1 MLPHHPKPEL
11 APMNASVPRL
21 IYSVV
26 GGFVLTVLGIVSM
39 TMGSTFGISIALLV
53 LSAVFV
59 ISHLVMD
66 KNPRLRIAYV
76 VLTAVSLFHF
86 HAQEASIQLV
96 ENWPDAAE
104 ILESPMKYRSV
115 LTSTGLAATC
125 FWIGLA
131 TVFRKPKK
139 VQEGGE

>member
-1 MLPHHPKPEL
+1 
-11 APMNASVPRL
+11 MNASVPRL

-26 GGFVLTVLGIVSM
+26 GGFVLTALGIVSM
-39 TMGSTFGISIALLV
+39 TLGSTFGISIALLV
-53 LSAVFV
+53 LSAAFV
-59 ISHLVMD
+59 VSHLVMD
-66 KNPRLRIAYV
+66 KNPRFRVAYV
-76 VLTAVSLFHF
+76 VLTVVSLFHF

-96 ENWPDAAE
+96 QNWPDAAE
-104 ILESPMKYRSV
+104 LLGAPMKYRSA

-139 VQEGGE
+139 VRVGGE